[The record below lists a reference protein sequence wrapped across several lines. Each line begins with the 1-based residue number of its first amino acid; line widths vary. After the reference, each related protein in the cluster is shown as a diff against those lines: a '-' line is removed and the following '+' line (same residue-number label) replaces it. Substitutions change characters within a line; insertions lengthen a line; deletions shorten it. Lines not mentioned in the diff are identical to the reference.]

1 MAMSRVNTF
10 MVKRIIKRLTTI
22 KFNETNAEYI
32 KECYDEDDDFEEFYD
47 NNLVDILQQEL
58 YTLFLEEEE
67 GSLTE
72 EEIKALTDTDKLI
85 VLQRVFE
92 HQELAKDIRF
102 KLYKDGVI
110 DGIIDWDKVYRFYM
124 YITAHYLNGEDKRL
138 RKFIKKFIKWV

>member
-1 MAMSRVNTF
+1 MAMSQVNTF